1 LLVDLSRMAHRLF
14 KQLRAQEDGERT
26 PKFFKGEVAAKWT
39 APAVSGRLPRLAK
52 PIERG
57 PSRLTWIVAL
67 AAFREAASVED
78 ALLAVYRV
86 EAFLADCE
94 AAQRETLAREF
105 AHEAEEKQS
114 SNPTLF
120 VQQLVDLLA
129 TVKPCDAQSNELSET
144 LRPALMRE
152 VMLFLSLAEL
162 GCIASVSQEWRA
174 LSEHNFLWRQPYLS
188 RFGFHEPAQELSP
201 TSSSSTALAAAQ
213 PLYKEFFAQ
222 RLVNPQVKDR
232 VEVAWRGKF
241 RLESLEIYSGL
252 AW

>member
-1 LLVDLSRMAHRLF
+1 MAHRLF
-14 KQLRAQEDGERT
+14 KQLRAQHDGEST
-26 PKFFKGEVAAKWT
+26 PKFFKEKVAVTWKGA
-39 APAVSGRLPRLAK
+39 AVSRERLPHLAK
-52 PIERG
+52 PIENG
-57 PSRLTWIVAL
+57 PSRLTWLSAL
-67 AAFREAASVED
+67 AVFKEAGSLED

-86 EAFLADCE
+86 SSFLADCDT
-94 AAQRETLAREF
+94 AQRENLAREF
-105 AHEAEEKQS
+105 AREAEEKQTAA
-114 SNPTLF
+114 PELF
-120 VQQLVDLLA
+120 VQQLTDLLA
-129 TVKPCDAQSNELSET
+129 TIKPCDAQSNELSET

-162 GCIASVSQEWRA
+162 GGIASVSQEWRA

-188 RFGFHEPAQELSP
+188 RFGFHEPAEELSN
-201 TSSSSTALAAAQ
+201 SSSTAAAAAQ